1 MGICF
6 MCGYSLID
14 PTGIL
19 TASHCI
25 QNKDAADLKA
35 CVGEWDA
42 STSTEAYASK
52 DISVTKTIGHP
63 NYRDIVS
70 LAHNVSFWGQKLNH
84 NVSFWVQKLNHNVS
98 FWAQKFIKWEKFLF
112 EWIFLVSIELIN
124 NPKPVQ
130 IIFFFFYWLEF
141 WKQIFE
147 PETEP

>member
-1 MGICF
+1 M
-6 MCGYSLID
+6 
-14 PTGIL
+14 
-19 TASHCI
+19 
-25 QNKDAADLKA
+25 QNKLR
-35 CVGEWDA
+35 WN
-42 STSTEAYASK
+42 
-52 DISVTKTIGHP
+52 IQP
-63 NYRDIVS
+63 LDIVS
-70 LAHNVSFWGQKLNH
+70 LAHNHYFWGQKLNH

>member
-1 MGICF
+1 MW
-6 MCGYSLID
+6 
-14 PTGIL
+14 
-19 TASHCI
+19 
-25 QNKDAADLKA
+25 
-35 CVGEWDA
+35 V
-42 STSTEAYASK
+42 
-52 DISVTKTIGHP
+52 V
-63 NYRDIVS
+63 DIVS
-70 LAHNVSFWGQKLNH
+70 LAHNHYFWGQKLNH

-141 WKQIFE
+141 WKKIFE